1 MLRAAFIDTLGD
13 PQERRYLC
21 TIMSDVEPANL
32 TISGTDVVGM
42 EDGDIIA
49 VGSQIIS
56 PTSTYLAF
64 EDGVFKP
71 KS

>member
-1 MLRAAFIDTLGD
+1 MLRAAIVDTLGD
-13 PQERRYLC
+13 PDERRYLC
-21 TIMSDVEPANL
+21 TIMSDVEPTSL
-32 TISGTDVVGM
+32 QITGTDVIGM

-56 PTSTYLAF
+56 PTSNYLAF
-64 EDGVFKP
+64 EDGNFKM